1 MSRKRFLSLLAIIL
15 LAAAVPAGAGQSFP
29 QTQDDPVLKKLLDL
43 GKNDNQIMNILDT
56 VTNRFGGRF
65 TGTGAYTNA
74 CNWAVWQFKQWGLQ
88 AELDEVGEVPV
99 GFNRG
104 PWFGKMI
111 QPTEKSLNFGTP
123 EYTAGTHGAQRGPVV
138 ISPAKEE
145 EVDAKKALIQGAWV
159 LIPGASNGWSRDPR
173 PTFEM
178 SPLTRKLYEAGAL
191 GTIQSAREP
200 ITTLYGGA
208 QSWDKLPVLPDI
220 KLAEKQY
227 NKIKDLVDK
236 GQKVEL
242 EFDIRNW
249 FYMGPVKYHNVVAWI
264 PGTTYPDEYVI
275 MGGHFD
281 SFDGATGAVDDG
293 SGSTTAMEAI
303 RLLAK
308 AGARP
313 KRTIMAILFAA
324 EENGLV
330 GSQAWL
336 KNHVGLEAKIAVMF
350 NKDHNPSAAGGVTVP
365 SAWYADFQKI
375 AEPIRNFNPKFPF
388 ELRQNEY
395 PSAPPVRPG
404 GTDSSSFSMRRV
416 PTLTFT
422 EVTNFNYNT
431 AWHTL
436 LDTYNQVVPY
446 TEHQQQ
452 SAVVTAV
459 VAYGAANLDRQ
470 LTREGVYLPDG
481 LYADITTAKG
491 RIMTSLDY
499 ANTPLYTAQFIRM
512 AEGGVPPQ
520 PGAQQGRGGGGGR
533 GGAGGPGAQPQAP
546 PIGKFVDT
554 IGGSAN
560 GLVESEIQKSVA
572 GATLLRE
579 LNTVLKHDAA
589 GVLGMTG
596 ENQFYLTLKAR
607 PDLDLKYPAIGK
619 VVAGAAVLDT
629 LTKDDAIRSIRII
642 RVGQAATDFKTDND
656 SFQKLLQEKAKTL
669 LPIKAPAKPAAKKK

>member
-1 MSRKRFLSLLAIIL
+1 MLSILAIIL
-15 LAAAVPAGAGQSFP
+15 LASVVSAGAGQMFP
-29 QTQDDPVLKKLLDL
+29 QSQDDPVLKKLLDL

-65 TGTGAYTNA
+65 TGTNAYTNA

-111 QPTEKSLNFGTP
+111 KPSEKTLNFGTP
-123 EYTAGTHGAQRGPVV
+123 EYTAGTHGVQRGPVV
-138 ISPAKEE
+138 VSPAKEE
-145 EVDAKKALIQGAWV
+145 EVEAKKASIKGAWV

-173 PTFEM
+173 PNFEM
-178 SPLTRKLYEAGAL
+178 TPLTKKLYEAGAL

-208 QSWDKLPVLPDI
+208 QSWEKLPVLPDV

-227 NKIKDLVDK
+227 NEIKDLVDK
-236 GQKVEL
+236 GQTVEL

-293 SGSTTAMEAI
+293 SGSTTAMEAL

-313 KRTIMAILFAA
+313 KRSVMAILFAA

-336 KNHVGLEAKIAVMF
+336 KNHANLEANIAVMF
-350 NKDHNPSAAGGVTVP
+350 NKDHNPSAAGAVTVP
-365 SAWYADFQKI
+365 SAWYPDFVKI
-375 AEPIRNFNPKFPF
+375 VEPIKNFNPKFPF
-388 ELRQNEY
+388 DLRQNEY

-404 GTDSSSFSMRRV
+404 GTDSSSFSMRRI

-422 EVTNFNYNT
+422 EVTDFNYST

-436 LDTYNQVVPY
+436 LDTFNQVVPY

-459 VAYGAANLDRQ
+459 VAYGVANLDRQ
-470 LTREGVYLPDG
+470 LTRDGVYLPDG
-481 LYADITTAKG
+481 LYADITTGKG
-491 RIMTSLDY
+491 RIMTTLDY
-499 ANTPLYTAQFIRM
+499 ANAPLYTAEFIRM
-512 AEGGVPPQ
+512 VEGGAPQ
-520 PGAQQGRGGGGGR
+520 PAGAQQGRGGGGG
-533 GGAGGPGAQPQAP
+533 GGGRGGPGGQPQAP
-546 PIGKFVDT
+546 PIGKIVNVAGDT
-554 IGGSAN
+554 AS
-560 GLVESEIQKSVA
+560 GLIESDIQKSVA
-572 GATLLRE
+572 GVTLLRE
-579 LNTVLKHDAA
+579 LNTVLKHDAS

-607 PDLDLKYPAIGK
+607 SDFNAKYPAIGK
-619 VVAGAAVLDT
+619 VIAGAGVMEK
-629 LTKDDAIRSIRII
+629 LTKDDPIRSIRII

-669 LPIKAPAKPAAKKK
+669 APVKAPAKPLVKKK